1 MSHDAELVA
10 KVAKAIDTRPAC
22 DHERASYGT
31 PPRVWLNSINCTECD
46 ARAVLDALDLP
57 GRERRAKADA
67 LREAAD
73 EWRAEPYV
81 TLTFSGSLV
90 AVNLNARAAEL
101 DPEEGDHE

>member
-1 MSHDAELVA
+1 MTLHDYALVERVAE
-10 KVAKAIDTRPAC
+10 AIRLRSP
-22 DHERASYGT
+22 
-31 PPRVWLNSINCTECD
+31 LNMRQ
-46 ARAVLDALDLP
+46 ARALAPAVLAAPDLP
-57 GRERRAKADA
+57 GRERRAKAEA